1 MTAPLDFGLLPPEI
15 NSARMY
21 VGAGAAPMITAA
33 TAWDGLAAE
42 LSSAATAY
50 RSIITELTSQPWI
63 GPAAASMAA
72 AAAPYITWMQITAG
86 QAEQTATQAR
96 AAAAA
101 YEAAFTATVPP
112 PLIAANRAT
121 LASLVAT
128 NILGQNTPAIATTEA
143 IYAEMWAQDTA
154 AMYGYASAST
164 AAASTL
170 TPFTAKAPDTD
181 PDGIANQQAA
191 VNQAAT
197 TATHNAITTTTNAT
211 AEARLSGPIS
221 DFLLQI
227 LTSQPIQDFEALVGG
242 LNPYMG
248 FLSMTGYVISGVGFN
263 AGPGVNAAEGAA
275 AAVSAAQASA
285 AAAPPAATAS
295 GVSGGA
301 GTNLAGS
308 YAPREVQAGLGR
320 ASTVG
325 GLSVPQSVNSST
337 THIRL
342 AAASEP
348 LVSNAVPAAAPG
360 GLMGAPGAMGSV
372 VNAPRTGDSRDR
384 AGSRLKLIPR
394 LPGEVS
400 ARDDAAARPLLTQ
413 SSRSAGSSVERD
425 ELEQLRAAI
434 ADASRERDVLKRS
447 ASLLIK
453 EAIDR

>member
-1 MTAPLDFGLLPPEI
+1 MDFGLLPPEI

-197 TATHNAITTTTNAT
+197 TATHNAITATTNAT
-211 AEARLSGPIS
+211 AEAVAKAGTPL
-221 DFLLQI
+221 
-227 LTSQPIQDFEALVGG
+227 QPIFDVFNSPLNQAMSSFVGALTAPMSWTVGG
-242 LNPYMG
+242 M
-248 FLSMTGYVISGVGFN
+248 F
-263 AGPGVNAAEGAA
+263 
-275 AAVSAAQASA
+275 AAVVPQNFVATQMSIEASKAALA
-285 AAAPPAATAS
+285 AMPTVPPPPAVPDMPTDAA
-295 GVSGGA
+295 
-301 GTNLAGS
+301 TNLTGS

-337 THIRL
+337 TPIRL

-348 LVSNAVPAAAPG
+348 LVGHALPAAGAG
-360 GLMGAPGAMGSV
+360 GLPMLASV
-372 VNAPRTGDSRDR
+372 VNAPRDSAKTRKRRRVKVLPEVPYAPGGVPSQICDAPVGTSAGLSAETR
-384 AGSRLKLIPR
+384 AELERLR
-394 LPGEVS
+394 AEYAEV
-400 ARDDAAARPLLTQ
+400 ALERDAAAR
-413 SSRSAGSSVERD
+413 
-425 ELEQLRAAI
+425 
-434 ADASRERDVLKRS
+434 
-447 ASLLIK
+447 LIK
-453 EAIDR
+453 EAVHK